1 MKLSPTSYLV
11 LGLVG
16 SGGRCTPY
24 DLKRLVAQT
33 VGNFWTFPHS
43 QLYAEP
49 VRLTAAGLLTE
60 ERERGGRNRR
70 HYAITAAGRA
80 AVRAWLAE
88 PTTGLA
94 EVRDMGLLKLFFSDL
109 GSLADV
115 AALARAQRDAHG
127 ERLRSYE
134 RLAALQRGLPPDA
147 LRSQPLQM
155 GLVFER
161 ASVEFWNSVLAD
173 ATRGARHKLSSRRST
188 RTAK

>member
-11 LGLVG
+11 LGLVAA
-16 SGGRCTPY
+16 SGPCTPY

-49 VRLTAAGLLTE
+49 ARLTAAGLLSE
-60 ERERGGRNRR
+60 QRERGGRNRR
-70 HYAITAAGRA
+70 HYAITDSGRA

-109 GSLADV
+109 GSLDDV
-115 AALARAQRDAHG
+115 AALAGAQRDAHR
-127 ERLRSYE
+127 ERLR
-134 RLAALQRGLPPDA
+134 L
-147 LRSQPLQM
+147 
-155 GLVFER
+155 
-161 ASVEFWNSVLAD
+161 
-173 ATRGARHKLSSRRST
+173 
-188 RTAK
+188 